1 MDKKTKVRDES
12 NYEAQYPVTGTGAR
26 PASAGRQPA
35 DTGDTKIHF
44 HDEVCTYGRDECL
57 NSLLLGERL
66 DEDR

>member
-35 DTGDTKIHF
+35 ETGDTKIHF
-44 HDEVCTYGRDECL
+44 RDECL